1 MNSLG
6 YTTWCLPKSC
16 DLAVLPDR
24 MVVHA
29 GIQTLEQMHDLKA
42 WPLFNEQALRQCLG
56 CYDRR
61 HTISAIAM
69 NLIETFGLNPGAGNR
84 FRSEIFEW
92 CLYVVD
98 IAVFLNIPAVYIP
111 SFKKNEMVDAE
122 SVTETA
128 AFFKKLC
135 RAVQQFP
142 VMIASENSLSAQQQL
157 VLAEQV
163 GEPNFRLL
171 LDIFNPLRWGHLVE
185 EIILLAHCCLLDQ
198 VHIKDGVLPGFD
210 NALLGRGQGHVADV
224 IKQIK
229 HAGFCNAFILENNY
243 SVLSMAGFNAD
254 VEFLQSCLSST

>member
-16 DLAVLPDR
+16 DLAVLPDV
-24 MVVHA
+24 MMVHA

-42 WPLFNEQALRQCLG
+42 CPVFNEQAVRQCLG

-61 HTISAIAM
+61 HTISAIGL
-69 NLIETFGLNPGAGNR
+69 NLVENFGLNPAVGNR
-84 FRSEIFEW
+84 FRSGFFEW

-98 IAVFLNIPAVYIP
+98 IAYFLNIPAVYIP
-111 SFKKNEMVDAE
+111 SFKKNVMVDAE

-135 RAVQQFP
+135 RAVQRLP
-142 VMIASENSLSAQQQL
+142 VMIASENSLSARQQL

-171 LDIFNPLRWGHLVE
+171 LDVFNPLRWGHSVG
-185 EIILLAHCCLLDQ
+185 EIISLAHCFLLDQ

-210 NALLGRGQGHVADV
+210 NALLGQGQGNLADV

-229 HAGFCNAFILENNY
+229 CAGFCNAYILENNY
-243 SVLSMAGFNAD
+243 SVLSMAGFDAD
-254 VEFLQSCLSST
+254 VGFLHSCLSDT